1 MSELKVSN
9 LRKEHGKE
17 GPDLV
22 GITTLTSQHYMV
34 PPSGTTKER
43 PENPEAGTL
52 RYNTDTGNLEYFR
65 GGQLGWETIH
75 KKSYNLGGAATSG
88 SIDGTG
94 ARAIFSG
101 GYTPAGSP
109 NSCFNNVDALT
120 LATLGNTI
128 DFNNLT
134 ANLVGGS
141 QVADSTRCI
150 YAGGRGPLAN
160 GTAINEIQYCTF
172 STQADYVDG
181 GGNLTSTWA
190 YGVGLGDKTRGLI
203 AGKSVPGYV
212 GTVDYITIQSV
223 GQNAQDFGDL
233 HTAKGYCFGMSS
245 STRGII
251 AAGLYCCPGVTP
263 KNIEYVNIQTTGSF
277 VDFGDMTTG
286 RYEGGSMANGI
297 RGIFAAGY
305 GPNYTN
311 KIDYINMASKGDA
324 VEFGR
329 LTNVAGTG
337 KYAANSPTRGVIGGG
352 YNSGSDTFSTKIDY
366 IELTTLGNSQDF
378 GDFQGFGRRSGNGD
392 GATSNAHGGL

>member
-34 PPSGTTKER
+34 PPSGTTAER

-52 RYNTDTGNLEYFR
+52 RYNTDSGNLEYFR

-120 LATLGNTI
+120 IATLGNTI

-134 ANLVGGS
+134 ASLVGGS
-141 QVADSTRCI
+141 TIADSTRCI

-160 GTAINEIQYCTF
+160 GTAIDEIQYCTF

-181 GGNLTSTWA
+181 GGNLTSTWS

-203 AGKSVPGYV
+203 AGKSVPSYA
-212 GTVDYITIQSV
+212 GTIDYITIQSV
-223 GQNAQDFGDL
+223 GQNGKDFGDL
-233 HTAKGYCFGMSS
+233 HANIGYCFGMSS

-251 AAGLYCCPGVTP
+251 AGGLYCCPGVSY
-263 KNIEYVNIQTTGSF
+263 KNIEYVNIQTTGNTIDFGDLFRAGAGAVSGSVCNGTRGF
-277 VDFGDMTTG
+277 MVAGYDWPTSPSTSYNTIQYITTATLGNAQDWGDLLAGRTGCALCCSPIRGVAACGSNPGLTNSIECYSIVTAGNAVDFGDVSTARRTV
-286 RYEGGSMANGI
+286 GG
-297 RGIFAAGY
+297 
-305 GPNYTN
+305 
-311 KIDYINMASKGDA
+311 
-324 VEFGR
+324 V
-329 LTNVAGTG
+329 
-337 KYAANSPTRGVIGGG
+337 
-352 YNSGSDTFSTKIDY
+352 
-366 IELTTLGNSQDF
+366 
-378 GDFQGFGRRSGNGD
+378 
-392 GATSNAHGGL
+392 SNAHGGL